1 MSQENSTTEQLP
13 PPPPVIQLPA
23 AGESPIRQ
31 ARRLSDKVPV
41 SDVTLII
48 GYRDRQGARQEV
60 IHDIVDSDH
69 RIVMCSHN
77 VLEKVQK
84 VKDDQGNLMGFE
96 PTGEYEVTIKI
107 KYVRE

>member
-1 MSQENSTTEQLP
+1 MSNENEQLP
-13 PPPPVIQLPA
+13 APPSVIQVPP
-23 AGESPIRQ
+23 AGEGAMRQ
-31 ARRLSDKVPV
+31 SRRLDGKVPV

-77 VLEKVQK
+77 VIEKVQK
-84 VKDDQGNLMGFE
+84 VKDDEGNLMGFE